1 VSVGKI
7 SEGVDIKHLRVCV
20 YLTKIQA
27 PLRWT
32 QILGRVLRVEDD
44 LEWDLQTA
52 HFFQYDDGLENIA
65 NEDGEVEQQS
75 VNIKLFSETLLQEKW
90 FTLQIR
96 QQTGEREPRPDNS
109 QERRHSWTTV
119 ETKQATGVNTQK
131 IYGDQRH
138 ENYDL
143 EQFKILAARLQMPAV
158 KVAALIKKGGE
169 DEWRRALGQVNL

>member
-1 VSVGKI
+1 VSVAKI

-32 QILGRVLRVEDD
+32 QIVGRVLRVEDE

-52 HFFQYDDGLENIA
+52 HFFQYDDGVENIT
-65 NEDGEVEQQS
+65 NEDGEIEQQS

-90 FTLQIR
+90 VTLDIR
-96 QQTGEREPRPDNS
+96 QQTERLARENT
-109 QERRHSWTTV
+109 ERNISSGWTTI
-119 ETKQATGVNTQK
+119 ETQQATGINTQK

-138 ENYDL
+138 DNSDL
-143 EQFKILAARLQMPAV
+143 EQYKILAARLQMPAV
-158 KVAALIKKGGE
+158 KVADLIKRGGE
-169 DEWRRALGQVNL
+169 DEWLRALT